1 MVLLH
6 SDVRLPEGIDT
17 YIHIMYLYIY
27 IYNDIKLYP
36 NCCWNGHRCF
46 MKILESV
53 IEDLHGLDGLDGLDE
68 SEVRFTH
75 NVPSLWEDNLI
86 APMWADL
93 AGH

>member
-1 MVLLH
+1 
-6 SDVRLPEGIDT
+6 
-17 YIHIMYLYIY
+17 
-27 IYNDIKLYP
+27 
-36 NCCWNGHRCF
+36 